1 MSPTKRYLILSIV
14 LAVIAGAI
22 GAACAVHWLSHREQT
37 SSLHQLV
44 HEDLGLTAEQL
55 TRIDAAEARFATRRV
70 ALEQEMQ
77 AANRQLASAIEAD
90 KSYGPEAQAAINR
103 FHGAMGEL
111 QEQTILHVFE
121 MRDVLTPEQ
130 QVRFDRTVTVSLTE
144 QER

>member
-1 MSPTKRYLILSIV
+1 MSATRRYLILSIV

-37 SSLHQLV
+37 SSLHQLI
-44 HEDLGLTAEQL
+44 HEDLGLTREQL
-55 TRIDAAEARFATRRV
+55 TRIDAAEARFASRRIT
-70 ALEQEMQ
+70 LEQEMQ
-77 AANRQLASAIEAD
+77 AANRQLATAIETD
-90 KSYGPEAQAAINR
+90 KSYGPDAKAAINR
-103 FHGAMGEL
+103 FHSAMGEL

-130 QVRFDRTVTVSLTE
+130 RVRFDRTVTASLTE

>member
-1 MSPTKRYLILSIV
+1 MTAAKRYLILSVV

-22 GAACAVHWLSHREQT
+22 GAACAVHWLSHREPT

-44 HEDLGLTAEQL
+44 HDDLGLTAGQMS
-55 TRIDAAEARFATRRV
+55 RIDAIESRFRTRRL

-77 AANRQLASAIEAD
+77 AANRQLATAIEAD
-90 KSYGPEAQAAINR
+90 KSYGPETQAAINR

-111 QEQTILHVFE
+111 QKQTILHVFE
-121 MRDVLTPEQ
+121 MRSVLTPEQ
-130 QVRFDRTVTVSLTE
+130 QVRFDQTVTASLTE